1 MTDGDSK
8 SPIRQI
14 QVVFVYDVLRST
26 FHETPDESNSV
37 DILEQYVPPPS
48 GFCDSHD
55 VIVRIDGNANRMVF
69 LYPTM
74 FPKVFKSPIIS
85 GMDIYLKASVP
96 VEQTVG
102 LVFGFT

>member
-1 MTDGDSK
+1 
-8 SPIRQI
+8 
-14 QVVFVYDVLRST
+14 
-26 FHETPDESNSV
+26 
-37 DILEQYVPPPS
+37 
-48 GFCDSHD
+48 
-55 VIVRIDGNANRMVF
+55 MVF

-74 FPKVFKSPIIS
+74 FPKVFESPIIS